1 MHLHDLLHAAS
12 FNAAVEMQVPFK
24 LAFLN
29 LNVNICLQTF
39 ALRRFLFPFF
49 KAAVFKLKLENICP
63 QMAVVLIFFFFLI
76 HYFEEQSEWGLGVA
90 LLNPYVKCVFGLKE

>member
-39 ALRRFLFPFF
+39 ASRRVLFPFF

-63 QMAVVLIFFFFLI
+63 QMAVVLIFVLI
-76 HYFEEQSEWGLGVA
+76 HYFEEQLEEVLGVA
-90 LLNPYVKCVFGLKE
+90 LLNPYVKCVFGPKE